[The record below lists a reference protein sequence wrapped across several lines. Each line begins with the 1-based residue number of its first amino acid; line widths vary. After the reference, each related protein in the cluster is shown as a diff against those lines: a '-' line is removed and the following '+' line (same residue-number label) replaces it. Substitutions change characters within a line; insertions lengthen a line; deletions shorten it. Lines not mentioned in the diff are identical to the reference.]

1 MLVLVKI
8 DDTLQQ
14 IQQSNDDEDEYEEKA
29 CDWVHTEWVLK
40 TQRVC
45 WPDWQPEA
53 RARMWP
59 SDLQTEHPLRDGR
72 G

>member
-29 CDWVHTEWVLK
+29 CD
-40 TQRVC
+40 
-45 WPDWQPEA
+45 
-53 RARMWP
+53 
-59 SDLQTEHPLRDGR
+59 
-72 G
+72 